1 MRKAILIILM
11 QLISSNALAAGGLDN
26 FMKYAGRSGSMTSI
40 NKGAIINDQ
49 RAGYMTGGSIIT
61 RGPRPMELQP
71 LNIQLPSMEFDPC
84 TGSGDLRWGGF
95 SFIKG
100 QEFAKYFKALAA
112 SSGTYVAKMLIK
124 QACPQCEDIISY
136 LESVAR
142 DINGM
147 TFGQCEQAKAIAD
160 GFMGKFNSANNQ
172 KCLTKSSLARGGSD
186 LAEATQK
193 CQDNPDRY
201 GEIGDD
207 NELKAMLPDNFNLV
221 WKALSHGNGS
231 APTGMK
237 ELIMSIS
244 GSIIGSKEGKISTI
258 SALPSLIEKEDLL
271 EHYIGKPTAESM
283 SVKLYVCNEQS
294 KCLKPTVQSTVINS
308 RNDSLYGKV
317 TTNLK
322 SILEKV
328 IANEGELTDEE
339 QALIEYSQ
347 IPIINLLELELRKSG
362 QRSVEAMIAGT
373 SEFVEVIC
381 YDMVINFM
389 EKMLAEAKEAVD
401 ELKTAQL
408 DESAI
413 QRFNRNVDNVQQIL
427 ANKKDISMKKL
438 HTIVAVKE
446 RLGSQNAVSKVN
458 IVRTF
463 KNIGR

>member
-1 MRKAILIILM
+1 
-11 QLISSNALAAGGLDN
+11 
-26 FMKYAGRSGSMTSI
+26 
-40 NKGAIINDQ
+40 
-49 RAGYMTGGSIIT
+49 
-61 RGPRPMELQP
+61 
-71 LNIQLPSMEFDPC
+71 
-84 TGSGDLRWGGF
+84 
-95 SFIKG
+95 
-100 QEFAKYFKALAA
+100 
-112 SSGTYVAKMLIK
+112 MLIK

-147 TFGQCEQAKAIAD
+147 TFGECKQAKAIAD
-160 GFMGKFNSANNQ
+160 GFIGKLNSANNQ
-172 KCLTKSSLARGGSD
+172 KCLTKSSLSRGGSD
-186 LAEATQK
+186 LAEASQK

-221 WKALSHGNGS
+221 WKTLSHGNGS

-244 GSIIGSKEGKISTI
+244 GSIIGSKENKISTI

-294 KCLKPTVQSTVINS
+294 KCLKPTVQNTVINS

-401 ELKTAQL
+401 ELKTA
-408 DESAI
+408 
-413 QRFNRNVDNVQQIL
+413 
-427 ANKKDISMKKL
+427 
-438 HTIVAVKE
+438 H
-446 RLGSQNAVSKVN
+446 
-458 IVRTF
+458 
-463 KNIGR
+463 

>member
-1 MRKAILIILM
+1 
-11 QLISSNALAAGGLDN
+11 
-26 FMKYAGRSGSMTSI
+26 
-40 NKGAIINDQ
+40 
-49 RAGYMTGGSIIT
+49 
-61 RGPRPMELQP
+61 
-71 LNIQLPSMEFDPC
+71 
-84 TGSGDLRWGGF
+84 
-95 SFIKG
+95 
-100 QEFAKYFKALAA
+100 
-112 SSGTYVAKMLIK
+112 
-124 QACPQCEDIISY
+124 
-136 LESVAR
+136 
-142 DINGM
+142 
-147 TFGQCEQAKAIAD
+147 
-160 GFMGKFNSANNQ
+160 
-172 KCLTKSSLARGGSD
+172 
-186 LAEATQK
+186 
-193 CQDNPDRY
+193 
-201 GEIGDD
+201 
-207 NELKAMLPDNFNLV
+207 
-221 WKALSHGNGS
+221 
-231 APTGMK
+231 
-237 ELIMSIS
+237 MSIS

-438 HTIVAVKE
+438 HAIVAVKE
-446 RLGSQNAVSKVN
+446 RLGSQNTVSKVN